1 MSYDSTIHAKAVELT
16 KLTFEITAA
25 AGSGHPTS
33 GASLAH
39 LVTVLMYEHMR
50 YEPANPAHPA
60 SDRLVLSEGH
70 AVPIVY
76 AACADLGVMVGRG
89 KDEWRALTVDEAK
102 TLREIDSLVDGHPNP
117 VEGFPFFDTAT
128 GSLGQGLSQA
138 TGLGIAARLN
148 GMDKRI
154 FCLIGDGESREGN
167 IWEGVDFLID
177 HDLKAVCPI
186 FNCNKFAQSTPTGP
200 QQMPDVTQAKLEA
213 VGYDVHRIDG
223 HHPTAIKEALSA
235 HARAQHDPN
244 AAPVAIVA
252 DTVKGWGVPSQQ
264 GHGHHG
270 AAATGEALVTA
281 LAELDA
287 TATQVGA
294 AADTPLKRDLMTPS
308 ERPNLE
314 PTVAPAFDEACKAY
328 GQEAALEKGRL
339 ATRKA
344 FAVALRALG
353 HADPRVVVFDG
364 DVQNSTG
371 ADAFSKDAA
380 LAERFVQCRIAEQQM
395 VAAAAGLAAT
405 NRVPFCVTFGKFLA
419 RAYDQVEMA
428 VNSGANLKLVGSH
441 AGITLGADGPSQ
453 MAMADVP
460 YFRGIGTMRLKQGQP
475 GFYVLTPSD
484 GWSCY
489 ALTQLMAQHDG
500 PAYLRTLRPDTEF
513 LYGPSDTFRL
523 GGMAVLSE
531 GRDLLIVAHGYM
543 VHEANR
549 ALELLDQQGID
560 ATLVD
565 AYSLPFDGDTL
576 CDLANE
582 NNGMVLT
589 LEDNYGGGLGS
600 AVADALAGSGDGFT
614 LQQMHVTHLPKSG
627 KSPDDLLHYCGL
639 SADHVVHRA
648 MGMLN
653 LTPA

>member
-16 KLTFEITAA
+16 KLNFEITAA

-39 LVTVLMYEHMR
+39 LVAILMYEHMR
-50 YEPANPAHPA
+50 WEPANPAHPS

-76 AACADLGVMVGRG
+76 AACADLGVMVGRS
-89 KDEWRALTVDEAK
+89 KDQWRALTVDEAK
-102 TLREIDSLVDGHPNP
+102 TLREIDSVVDGHPNP
-117 VEGFPFFDTAT
+117 TEGFPFFDTAT

-138 TGLGIAARLN
+138 TGLAVAARLN
-148 GMDKRI
+148 GMDKRV

-167 IWEGVDFLID
+167 IWEGVEFLVD
-177 HDLKAVCPI
+177 QGLKAVCPI
-186 FNCNKFAQSTPTGP
+186 FNCNKYAQSTPTGP
-200 QQMPDVTQAKLEA
+200 QQLPEVTVAKLEA
-213 VGYDVHRIDG
+213 VGYDVKRIDG
-223 HHPTAIKEALSA
+223 HQPTAIKEALSA
-235 HARAQHDPN
+235 HARAQHDPS

-252 DTVKGWGVPSQQ
+252 ETVKGWGVPSQQ

-270 AAATGEALVTA
+270 SAATGDDLKQALE
-281 LAELDA
+281 ELDK
-287 TATQVGA
+287 TAIGVGA
-294 AADTPLKRDLMTPS
+294 TADTPLKRGLMTPH
-308 ERPNLE
+308 ERPKLE
-314 PTVAPAFDEACKAY
+314 PGQAPGFAEACEAY
-328 GQEAALEKGRL
+328 GMASALGKGKL

-344 FAVALRALG
+344 FGVALRALG

-371 ADAFSKDAA
+371 AEMFSQDEA
-380 LAERFVQCRIAEQQM
+380 LADRFVQCRIAEQQM
-395 VAAAAGLAAT
+395 FAAAAGLAAT
-405 NRVPFCVTFGKFLA
+405 NRVPICTTFGRFIA
-419 RAYDQVEMA
+419 RAYDQIEMSLL
-428 VNSGANLKLVGSH
+428 SGVNLKIVGSH

-453 MAMADVP
+453 MAVSDVAW
-460 YFRGIGTMRLKQGQP
+460 FRSFSTMRLNSGSP

-489 ALTQLMAQHDG
+489 ALTQQMAGHEG
-500 PAYLRTLRPDTEF
+500 PVYLRTLRPDTEF
-513 LYGPSDTFRL
+513 LYGPNDTFRL
-523 GGMAVLSE
+523 GGQAVLSE
-531 GRDLLIVAHGYM
+531 GRDLLIVASGYM

-549 ALELLDQQGID
+549 ALELLDEQGID

-565 AYSLPFDGDTL
+565 AYSLPFDAEVM

-589 LEDNYGGGLGS
+589 LEDNYGGALGS
-600 AVADALAGSGDGFT
+600 AVADALAASGYGFT
-614 LQQMHVTHLPKSG
+614 LQQMHVARLPKSG
-627 KSPDDLLHYCGL
+627 KTPDDLLHYCGL
-639 SADHVVHRA
+639 SAEHVVATA

-653 LTPA
+653 LAPA

>member
-1 MSYDSTIHAKAVELT
+1 
-16 KLTFEITAA
+16 
-25 AGSGHPTS
+25 
-33 GASLAH
+33 
-39 LVTVLMYEHMR
+39 
-50 YEPANPAHPA
+50 
-60 SDRLVLSEGH
+60 
-70 AVPIVY
+70 
-76 AACADLGVMVGRG
+76 GVMVGRTRE
-89 KDEWRALTVDEAK
+89 EWHALTVDEAK
-102 TLREIDSLVDGHPNP
+102 TLREIDSVVDGHPNP

-128 GSLGQGLSQA
+128 GSLGMGLSQA
-138 TGLGIAARLN
+138 TGLAVAARLN
-148 GMDKRI
+148 GMDKRV
-154 FCLIGDGESREGN
+154 FCVIGDGESREGN

-177 HDLKAVCPI
+177 HGLKAVCPI

-200 QQMPDVTQAKLEA
+200 QQLPAATVAKLEA

-223 HHPTAIKEALSA
+223 HSPSAIKAALAA
-235 HARAQHDPN
+235 HAAAQEGAG

-252 DTVKGWGVPSQQ
+252 ETVKGWGAPSQQ

-270 AAATGEALVTA
+270 SAATGEALAKA
-281 LAELDA
+281 LEELSA
-287 TATQVGA
+287 TAMQVGA
-294 AADTPLKRDLMTPS
+294 TADTPLKRGRMTPA
-308 ERPNLE
+308 ERPRLE
-314 PTVAPAFDEACKAY
+314 VGEAPAFDEACRAF
-328 GQEAALEKGRL
+328 GQEGALEKGKM

-371 ADAFSKDAA
+371 AQAFADDEA
-380 LAERFVQCRIAEQQM
+380 LSDRFVQCRIAEQQM
-395 VAAAAGLAAT
+395 VAAATGLAAT
-405 NRVPFCVTFGKFLA
+405 NRVPVCTTFGKFFA
-419 RAYDQVEMA
+419 RAYDQIEIA

-453 MAMADVP
+453 MAVQDVAW
-460 YFRGIGTMRLKQGQP
+460 FRSFSTMRLPSGAP

-489 ALTQLMAQHDG
+489 ALTQAMAAHDG

-513 LYGPSDTFRL
+513 LYGPGDTFRL
-523 GGMAVLSE
+523 GGQSVLSE
-531 GRDLLIVAHGYM
+531 GRDLLIVAQGYM

-549 ALELLDQQGID
+549 VLELLDQQGID

-565 AYSLPFDGDTL
+565 AYCLPFDADTI

-600 AVADALAGSGDGFT
+600 AVADALSATGDGFT
-614 LQQMHVTHLPKSG
+614 LRQMHVTRLPKSG
-627 KSPDDLLHYCGL
+627 KSADDLLRYCGL
-639 SADHVVHRA
+639 SAEQVAEVA
-648 MGMLN
+648 LGMLN
-653 LTPA
+653 LSEV

>member
-16 KLTFEITAA
+16 KLTFNITAA

-39 LVTVLMYEHMR
+39 LVTILMYQHMR
-50 YEPANPAHPA
+50 WEPANPAHPS

-76 AACADLGVMVGRG
+76 AACADLGVMVGRT
-89 KDEWRALTVDEAK
+89 KEEWHALTVDEAK
-102 TLREIDSLVDGHPNP
+102 TLREIDSVVDGHPNP

-138 TGLGIAARLN
+138 TGLAIAARLN
-148 GMDKRI
+148 GMDKRV
-154 FCLIGDGESREGN
+154 FCIIGDGESREGN

-186 FNCNKFAQSTPTGP
+186 FNCNKFAQSTATAE
-200 QQMPDVTQAKLEA
+200 QQLPDATVAKLEA
-213 VGYDVHRIDG
+213 VGYDVYRIDG
-223 HHPTAIKEALSA
+223 HNPSAIKEALSA
-235 HARAQHDPN
+235 HAQAQHDPN

-252 DTVKGWGVPSQQ
+252 ATVKGWGVPSQQ
-264 GHGHHG
+264 GNGHHG
-270 AAATGEALVTA
+270 SAAEGDDLAKALE
-281 LAELDA
+281 ELDA
-287 TATQVGA
+287 TATQIGA
-294 AADTPLKRDLMTPS
+294 SADTPLKRDLMTPH
-308 ERPNLE
+308 ERPRLE
-314 PTVAPAFDEACKAY
+314 PKAAPAFDEACRLY
-328 GQEAALEKGRL
+328 GQESALEKGKL

-344 FAVALRALG
+344 FGVALQALG
-353 HADPRVVVFDG
+353 HADPRVVVLDG

-371 ADAFSKDAA
+371 AASFASDEALKD
-380 LAERFVQCRIAEQQM
+380 RFVQCRIAEQQM
-395 VAAAAGLAAT
+395 CAAAAGIAAS
-405 NRVPFCVTFGKFLA
+405 NRVPFCTTFGKFFT
-419 RAYDQVEMA
+419 RAYDQIEMA

-453 MAMADVP
+453 MAVADVP
-460 YFRGIGTMRLKQGQP
+460 WFRGLGTMHTKDGAP
-475 GFYVLTPSD
+475 GFYTLTPSD

-489 ALTQLMAQHDG
+489 ALTQLMAEHVG
-500 PAYLRTLRPDTEF
+500 PVYMRTLRPDTEF
-513 LYGPSDTFRL
+513 LYGPTDTFRL
-523 GGMAVLSE
+523 GGMSVLSE

-565 AYSLPFDGDTL
+565 AYSLPFDADTL

-600 AVADALAGSGDGFT
+600 AVADALAASGDGFT
-614 LQQMHVTHLPKSG
+614 VHQMHVTHLPKSG
-627 KSPDDLLHYCGL
+627 KTPDDLLHYCGL
-639 SADHVVHRA
+639 SAEHVKQTA